1 MSSEIEHGPKPKA
14 SPQIQSA
21 NNHLDASLTEDDRR
35 EVQSDRELHHE
46 SPLLVKE
53 LRSRNILINPRFR
66 KRKNTKGKQVKE

>member
-35 EVQSDRELHHE
+35 EVQSSYVDFD
-46 SPLLVKE
+46 SLLVDLVPQLNVE
-53 LRSRNILINPRFR
+53 RGTLVSRILLF
-66 KRKNTKGKQVKE
+66 